1 MMAEKMLKYISLLN
15 TLLKIN
21 GLLRLYNT
29 DVLYRNAFK
38 DCLYSNTIDS
48 KTNEWIL
55 TRYCIDEH
63 DFENNFECYENI
75 KLTFEELKLKN
86 ISGENLFKWNAPID
100 TINNYEKYLIKN
112 DLSMKNDFFC
122 NCSSV
127 YRNLFF
133 LKISK

>member
-55 TRYCIDEH
+55 TRYCIDDN

-86 ISGENLFKWNAPID
+86 ISGENLFK
-100 TINNYEKYLIKN
+100 
-112 DLSMKNDFFC
+112 
-122 NCSSV
+122 
-127 YRNLFF
+127 
-133 LKISK
+133 